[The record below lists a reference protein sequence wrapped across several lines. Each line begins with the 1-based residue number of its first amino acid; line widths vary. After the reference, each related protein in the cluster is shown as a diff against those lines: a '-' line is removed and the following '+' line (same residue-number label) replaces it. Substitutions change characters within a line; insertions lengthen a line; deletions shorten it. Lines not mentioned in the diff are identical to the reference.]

1 MPEIELTRN
10 GGVATLL
17 LNRAERRN
25 ALSSAMMGEIARLIT
40 EIDRDADTR
49 VLVLTGAGRVF
60 CSGLD
65 LGAMGETPG
74 EPTLERELVDQVLLP
89 LERLSKPTI
98 AAMNGDA
105 LAGGLELGLHCDV
118 RLAVPAARFGMP
130 VAKIGIVVPYPLL
143 LKLVDLVGP
152 ATTSELVFTGEPM
165 TADRA
170 HALAMVNRL
179 VAPENLL
186 AEATRMAETIAS
198 NAPLAVR
205 AMKRAI
211 LAGRAQR
218 RWEPPEDVLR
228 AFEGARSSEDA
239 REGIRAILEKRRP
252 DFRGR

>member
-1 MPEIELTRN
+1 
-10 GGVATLL
+10 
-17 LNRAERRN
+17 
-25 ALSSAMMGEIARLIT
+25 
-40 EIDRDADTR
+40 
-49 VLVLTGAGRVF
+49 
-60 CSGLD
+60 
-65 LGAMGETPG
+65 
-74 EPTLERELVDQVLLP
+74 
-89 LERLSKPTI
+89 
-98 AAMNGDA
+98 MNGDA

-228 AFEGARSSEDA
+228 AFNRSTLEVDKSRRITPAAEWLLDNFYLIEEQIHLARPHLPPGYS
-239 REGIRAILEKRRP
+239 RELPRLRRWP
-252 DFRGR
+252 

>member
-49 VLVLTGAGRVF
+49 VLTLTGAGRVF
-60 CSGLD
+60 CS
-65 LGAMGETPG
+65 
-74 EPTLERELVDQVLLP
+74 
-89 LERLSKPTI
+89 
-98 AAMNGDA
+98 
-105 LAGGLELGLHCDV
+105 GLELGLHCDV

-211 LAGRAQR
+211 LAGRAHR